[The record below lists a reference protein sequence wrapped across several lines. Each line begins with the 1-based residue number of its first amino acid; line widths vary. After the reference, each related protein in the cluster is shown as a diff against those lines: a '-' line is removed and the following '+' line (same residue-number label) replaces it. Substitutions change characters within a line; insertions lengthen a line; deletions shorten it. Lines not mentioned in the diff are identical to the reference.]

1 MPNGFSR
8 YAGLTT
14 AIAALAAT
22 AVVAIAAPAG
32 HRATASATGDA
43 SLTDDD
49 GGQPMFVVPDLAP
62 GQVVRR
68 CINVNYSGERPGRV
82 KVTADADGPLARQL
96 ELTVARGT
104 GGRFGDCGDFSGA
117 TVFRGSLAEAAEE
130 LGKADPWRA
139 DAGGGEASYRFTIK
153 APVTLTPEPDEIHPV
168 LAWAATPVD
177 EAGTTPGHPA
187 PPPAGDPA
195 PPADPVTTVAT
206 TSTPPGATSRP
217 GKRSGPARP
226 AGPRTASGNGPNA
239 TPEGGRAAGAA
250 PGRRGG
256 HGRDG
261 LLETLRQTIGEA
273 AKRTA
278 FPLLLLIAMF
288 VFVLLQNRLDRR
300 DPKLALAP
308 IHSTPDLPFSPLPQ
322 GMRP

>member
-1 MPNGFSR
+1 MPTGLSR
-8 YAGLTT
+8 YAGVTT

-22 AVVAIAAPAG
+22 AVVAIAAPG
-32 HRATASATGDA
+32 GQRATASATGEA

-49 GGQPMFVVPDLAP
+49 GGQPMFVVPNLAP
-62 GQVVRR
+62 GQTVRR
-68 CINVNYSGERPGRV
+68 CINVNYSGEHPGRV
-82 KVTADADGPLARQL
+82 RVTADAEGALARQL

-104 GGRFGDCGDFSGA
+104 GARFGDCGDFSGT
-117 TVFRGSLAEAAEE
+117 TVFRGTLADAAEE
-130 LGKADPWRA
+130 LGKAEPWQA
-139 DAGGGEASYRFTIK
+139 GAGGEEASYRFTIK
-153 APVTLTPEPDEIHPV
+153 APAGLEPEPDEVHPV

-177 EAGTTPGHPA
+177 EGGGADGPDPSTSPVAQAPGT
-187 PPPAGDPA
+187 
-195 PPADPVTTVAT
+195 PADAATAVAT
-206 TSTPPGATSRP
+206 TDPTDAGRGKGTGSTHA
-217 GKRSGPARP
+217 ARP
-226 AGPRTASGNGPNA
+226 HTASGGGAEA
-239 TPEGGRAAGAA
+239 TPDGGRTTGAA
-250 PGRRGG
+250 PRRHAARG
-256 HGRDG
+256 HGG

-322 GMRP
+322 GMSQ